1 MRSLPRHVIFDLDG
15 TLADSSQGI
24 VGSFR
29 ATLDEIGL
37 AATPEVLARLIGP
50 PLGESFRI
58 LGVAEEDID
67 DVVALYREHYARHGV
82 FAARLYDGVAECVD
96 ELADRGVRLGVATA
110 KRVDFAEQML
120 AALGVARHF
129 EHVAGASLDL
139 RVTAKYE
146 IMSEVLAQWD
156 HPDADDVWMVGDRHY
171 DMVAARRHGV
181 HAVGALWG
189 FGSAEELTAAGAQW
203 LVTRPSRLLDP
214 EEEAGSPVC
223 LLDEVCDVCGGVR
236 DDTHDPTHDPVHDVV
251 GGDAR
256 GDITTP
262 R

>member
-1 MRSLPRHVIFDLDG
+1 VIFDLDG
-15 TLADSSQGI
+15 TLADSSPGI

-37 AATPEVLARLIGP
+37 AADPEVLTRLIGP
-50 PLGESFRI
+50 PLEESFRT
-58 LGVAEEDID
+58 LGVEEGEID
-67 DVVALYREHYARHGV
+67 DVVARYRGHYARHGV
-82 FAARLYDGVAECVD
+82 FAARLYDGVTECVD
-96 ELADRGVRLGVATA
+96 ELVDHGVRLGVATA

-139 RVTAKYE
+139 RVTAKYD
-146 IMSEVLAQWD
+146 IMAEVLAQWD
-156 HPDADDVWMVGDRHY
+156 HPNADDVWMVGDRHY

-214 EEEAGSPVC
+214 DDEGGSPAC

-236 DDTHDPTHDPVHDVV
+236 DDAHDPTHATA
-251 GGDAR
+251 GGFAR
-256 GDITTP
+256 GDIATP
-262 R
+262 

>member
-1 MRSLPRHVIFDLDG
+1 VIFDLDG

-37 AATPEVLARLIGP
+37 EAAPETLHRLIGP
-50 PLGESFRI
+50 PLEESFRI
-58 LGVAEEDID
+58 LGVEEDAID
-67 DVVALYREHYARHGV
+67 DVVARYRGHYARHGV
-82 FAARLYDGVAECVD
+82 LAAHLYDGVAECVD
-96 ELADRGVRLGVATA
+96 EMVGRGVRLAVATA

-120 AALGVARHF
+120 TALGVARHF

-139 RVTAKYE
+139 RVTSKYD
-146 IMSEVLAQWD
+146 IMAEVLARWD
-156 HPDADDVWMVGDRHY
+156 DPDDDDVWMVGDRHF

-181 HAVGALWG
+181 RAVGALWG

-214 EEEAGSPVC
+214 DEEGGSPVC

-236 DDTHDPTHDPVHDVV
+236 DDAHDPTHDTV
-251 GGDAR
+251 GGAAR
-256 GDITTP
+256 GDFTTP